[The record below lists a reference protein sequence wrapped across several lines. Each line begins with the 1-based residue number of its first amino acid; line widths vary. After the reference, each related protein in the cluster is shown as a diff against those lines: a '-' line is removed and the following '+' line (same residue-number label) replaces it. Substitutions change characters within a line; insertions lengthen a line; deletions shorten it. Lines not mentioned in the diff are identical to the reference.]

1 MAKKEN
7 DKGKE
12 KVEGKEK
19 GGKGLMV
26 VLFILGLIV
35 LG

>member
-12 KVEGKEK
+12 KVEGKETV
-19 GGKGLMV
+19 LMRIE
-26 VLFILGLIV
+26 LKIEELIF
-35 LG
+35 